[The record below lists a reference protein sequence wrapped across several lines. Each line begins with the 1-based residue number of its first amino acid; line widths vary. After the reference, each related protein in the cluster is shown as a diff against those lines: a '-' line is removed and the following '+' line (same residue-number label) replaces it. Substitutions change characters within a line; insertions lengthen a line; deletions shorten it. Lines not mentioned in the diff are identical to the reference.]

1 MANVKFFTQGDHFY
15 IADKGGEVVC
25 YKQVSAIAD
34 VLNNICSSQ
43 NVPHGPNDSN
53 RELVDKILE
62 QCGGYGSDPD
72 QARVTVKLG
81 KMIGAPIRTYHI
93 LRTETGEFYVLSSDG
108 SVSLDEWATHYKDG
122 KWFYYL
128 DGGIIKLAA
137 DAGIK
142 KYVDVYNKCDKFH
155 PLAEEDKENMNANLH
170 AQYHL
175 YDVFCEIY
183 DFINSRK

>member
-1 MANVKFFTQGDHFY
+1 MANVKFFTQGNRFY
-15 IADKGGEVVC
+15 IADKGGAVTC

-34 VLNNICSSQ
+34 VLINICRSQ

-53 RELVDKILE
+53 LELVDKILE
-62 QCGGYGSDPD
+62 QCGGYGGDPN

-81 KMIGAPIRTYHI
+81 KMIDAPINTYHI
-93 LRTETGEFYVLSSDG
+93 LRTETGEFHVLSLG
-108 SVSLDEWATHYKDG
+108 KYGVEVSGKDRFWYVNNGYSYHHYASE
-122 KWFYYL
+122 YN
-128 DGGIIKLAA
+128 IIKVAA

-142 KYVDVYNKCDKFH
+142 KYFDLYNKISNG
-155 PLAEEDKENMNANLH
+155 EDGTMSKDLH
-170 AQYHL
+170 AQYNV

>member
-34 VLNNICSSQ
+34 ALINICRSQ

-62 QCGGYGSDPD
+62 QCGGFSGDPD

-81 KMIGAPIRTYHI
+81 KMIDAPINTYHI
-93 LRTETGEFYVLSSDG
+93 LRTETGEFYVLSPIVFYANIKRMSFLGGYSD
-108 SVSLDEWATHYKDG
+108 SCIVY
-122 KWFYYL
+122 
-128 DGGIIKLAA
+128 LAA
-137 DAGIK
+137 RVGIK
-142 KYVDVYNKCDKFH
+142 KYIDMLNELNKLSGDDRSKM
-155 PLAEEDKENMNANLH
+155 AESLR
-170 AQYHL
+170 AQYHV

>member
-1 MANVKFFTQGDHFY
+1 MANVKFFTQGNYFY
-15 IADKGGEVVC
+15 IADKGGGVFRYE
-25 YKQVSAIAD
+25 QVSAIAD

-62 QCGGYGSDPD
+62 HCGGFGGDPN
-72 QARVTVKLG
+72 QARVSVKFG
-81 KMIGAPIRTYHI
+81 KMINDPIKTYHI
-93 LRTETGEFYVLSSDG
+93 LRTETGEFYVLSVCCSLPLVSWAMWGGEYYVSD
-108 SVSLDEWATHYKDG
+108 
-122 KWFYYL
+122 
-128 DGGIIKLAA
+128 GIIKVAV

-142 KYVDVYNKCDKFH
+142 KYVDVYNKCDYNHKK
-155 PLAEEDKENMNANLH
+155 EERQKDGMDANLH
-170 AQYHL
+170 AQYNV